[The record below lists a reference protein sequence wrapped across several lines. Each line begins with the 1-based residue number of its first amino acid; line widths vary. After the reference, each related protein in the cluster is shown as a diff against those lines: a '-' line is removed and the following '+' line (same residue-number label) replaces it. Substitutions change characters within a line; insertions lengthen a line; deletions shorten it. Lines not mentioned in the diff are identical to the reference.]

1 MSTLKCQHLFE
12 NNPVIAGVRSP
23 KQLKEA
29 IDSPTEVI
37 FLLCGSI
44 YNLEMMVNHI
54 KQAGKSA
61 FVHLDLIKGY
71 GQDSYFIKYLADD
84 IHPAGV
90 ISTKNSLLQRAK
102 QDGLMTIQRV
112 FMLDSAALEVSLNAV
127 RKVRPD
133 AVEVLPGVVPKL
145 ITRVD
150 EALNIP
156 IITGGFIQTAEE
168 VRAGLEAGALSCST
182 SDPEL
187 WSLNYRDR
195 KSVV

>member
-1 MSTLKCQHLFE
+1 
-12 NNPVIAGVRSP
+12 
-23 KQLKEA
+23 
-29 IDSPTEVI
+29 
-37 FLLCGSI
+37 
-44 YNLEMMVNHI
+44 
-54 KQAGKSA
+54 
-61 FVHLDLIKGY
+61 
-71 GQDSYFIKYLADD
+71 
-84 IHPAGV
+84 
-90 ISTKNSLLQRAK
+90 
-102 QDGLMTIQRV
+102 
-112 FMLDSAALEVSLNAV
+112 MLDSAALEVSLNAV

-187 WSLNYRDR
+187 WSLNYSI
-195 KSVV
+195 KNI